1 MNMSIKFLEK
11 IKPLYDADDLQGYT
25 DADIELLRDRFGA
38 LPQVLEE
45 YYRAAGR
52 TRAFHEVN
60 QDYWVLPED
69 YGLGESLRQTDY
81 MILLEEN
88 QSVCHAGVRREDLSL
103 PDPPVYYSADMEN
116 WIPCAQTTSEF
127 LAAALAYEAV
137 CDFEYSPEE
146 FYWLTKE
153 EVEYIRTSLTKF
165 PYEMKNWIGEMK
177 ITLYQSEMDNMVAVM
192 ECGEDD
198 FQMLYGAASEG
209 SYNRLY
215 AILEGIGEP
224 I

>member
-1 MNMSIKFLEK
+1 MSIKFLEQ
-11 IKPLYDADDLQGYT
+11 IKPLYDVDDLQGYT
-25 DADIELLRDRFGA
+25 DADIELLYNRFGA

-52 TRAFHEVN
+52 TKAFHDVN

-69 YGLGESLRQTDY
+69 YGVGECLRQTDY

-88 QSVCHAGVRREDLSL
+88 QSVWHAGIRREDLKL
-103 PDPPVYYSADMEN
+103 ADPPVYSSDDGKN
-116 WIPCAQTTSEF
+116 WRLCAPSTSEF

-137 CDFEYSPEE
+137 FYFEYNPED
-146 FYWLTKE
+146 FYQLTQK
-153 EVEYIRTSLTKF
+153 EVELVRSKLTKF
-165 PYEMKNWIGEMK
+165 PYEMANWIGDMK
-177 ITLYQSEMDNMVAVM
+177 ITLYQSEIDTMVAVM

-198 FQMLYGAASEG
+198 FQMTYGAASEG

-224 I
+224 M

>member
-1 MNMSIKFLEK
+1 MSIKFLEQ
-11 IKPLYDADDLQGYT
+11 IKPLYGTDNLQGYT
-25 DADIELLRDRFGA
+25 DADIELLYSRFGA

-52 TRAFHEVN
+52 TKAFHDVN

-69 YGLGESLRQTDY
+69 YGLGECLQQTDY

-88 QSVCHAGVRREDLSL
+88 QSVCHAGIRREDLSM
-103 PDPPVYYSADMEN
+103 PDPPVYYSDDMEN
-116 WIPCAQTTSEF
+116 WILCAQTTSEF
-127 LAAALAYEAV
+127 LAVALAYEAV
-137 CDFEYSPEE
+137 FYFEEYGCEE
-146 FYWLTKE
+146 FYQLTLKD
-153 EVEYIRTSLTKF
+153 VEFVQSRLTKF
-165 PYEMKNWIGEMK
+165 PYEIACWIGCIK
-177 ITLYQSEMDNMVAVM
+177 VTLYQSEADNMVAVM

-198 FQMLYGAASEG
+198 FQMLYGAANEE

-215 AILEGIGEP
+215 AILEGVGEA